1 MPDVRRDLRATS
13 DALRRDLDAL
23 ASLEDEKRGLALDD
37 PRATALARQIE
48 EIAGRVLGRTS
59 VETELTEAVASSG
72 AVGTIETTRRPAS
85 DILAEWRDL
94 ERRNDATEPGS
105 AEAAEIAD
113 PSGQGPRGIP
123 RRGRG
128 LAIDGAVARGT
139 TTRCS
144 EPWF

>member
-37 PRATALARQIE
+37 PRTTALARQIE

-72 AVGTIETTRRPAS
+72 AGGTIETTRRPAS

-94 ERRNDATEPGS
+94 ERRNDAAEAGS
-105 AEAAEIAD
+105 AEAAEV
-113 PSGQGPRGIP
+113 
-123 RRGRG
+123 
-128 LAIDGAVARGT
+128 AILLDKVREEYRAAVEASRSTAR
-139 TTRCS
+139 
-144 EPWF
+144 